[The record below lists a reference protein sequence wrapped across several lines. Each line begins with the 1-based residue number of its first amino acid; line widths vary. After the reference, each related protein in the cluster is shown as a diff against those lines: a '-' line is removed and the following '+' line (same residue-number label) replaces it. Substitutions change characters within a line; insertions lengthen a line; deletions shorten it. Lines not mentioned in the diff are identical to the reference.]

1 MFYEDFLKRLYFAND
16 NEIFELTGCLSNCY
30 KNEYKS
36 KEQSFEDRESKRNP
50 KGSLRLVFYYP
61 ATEHEVRK
69 PVNIK
74 QINNNQPLPHLNRPF
89 KYYVYDGESF
99 IADVGGL
106 LGLLIGQS
114 IYGVY
119 DSLTNWLKLRK

>member
-1 MFYEDFLKRLYFAND
+1 MEVEN
-16 NEIFELTGCLSNCY
+16 
-30 KNEYKS
+30 
-36 KEQSFEDRESKRNP
+36 KRNP
-50 KGSLRLVFYYP
+50 KGSLRPTFYYP

-69 PVNIK
+69 QVNIK
-74 QINNNQPLPHLNRPF
+74 QIKNNQPLPHVNCPF

-119 DSLTNWLKLRK
+119 ESLTNWLKLRK